1 MSMVQGIQVL
11 IPLVTFP
18 YLVRVLGVE
27 QFGLVS
33 YALALVSFFIV
44 FTDFG
49 YNLTGTRDVAASRA
63 DRAALSVLFSTK
75 WAAQGLLLL
84 VASAAFSALV
94 AVSVRL
100 QEDWLIYVLTFGLVP
115 ATILL
120 PSWYF
125 QGTQNFHFLATL
137 QVASRTLYAAGIFSL
152 VKTPGDAWLVPL
164 LNSSTALVAALTGVW
179 YVIMKDGIRFAWP
192 GFAAMFAS
200 LRQGAAVFA
209 SSFAVTAYN
218 YSAVLIL
225 GTLGNDK
232 LVGQFAVVEKI
243 LLVFRAGLST
253 VFSVIFP
260 RVCQLAG
267 AGSPESSRFLRT
279 MSRWL
284 LPALLACSV
293 LLAYFAVPI
302 LQLAAGSHD
311 PEMVAL
317 LRWMAWIPLLIGLN
331 MASYQQLLAHRMQH
345 SYTIVLVG
353 AATGSVLLNLWWAP
367 RYGALGTAW
376 AVLFAEGLIALGLIF
391 ATECRH
397 RHLAVWRWQR

>member
-18 YLVRVLGVE
+18 YLIRVLGIE

-33 YALALVSFFIV
+33 YALALVSFFVV

-63 DRAALSVLFSTK
+63 DRAALSTLFSTR

-84 VASAAFSALV
+84 VAAAAFSALL

-100 QEDWLIYVLTFGLVP
+100 QGDWLIFVLTFGLVP

-125 QGTQNFHFLATL
+125 QGTQNFHLLATL

-164 LNSSTALVAALTGVW
+164 LNSITALLAALTGVW
-179 YVIMKDGIRFAWP
+179 YVVMKDGIRLEWP
-192 GFAAMFAS
+192 GLAAMLES
-200 LRQGAAVFA
+200 LRQSAAVFA

-225 GTLGNDK
+225 GTFGSDK

-243 LLVFRAGLST
+243 LLVFRAGLSA
-253 VFSVIFP
+253 VFSVVFP

-267 AGSPESSRFLRT
+267 AGGPASARFLRT

-284 LPALLACSV
+284 LPALLACGA
-293 LLAYFAVPI
+293 LLAYFASPI
-302 LQLAAGSHD
+302 LQLAAGRHD
-311 PEMVAL
+311 PDMVAL

-331 MASYQQLLAHRMQH
+331 MPSYQQLLAHRMQR

-353 AATGSVLLNLWWAP
+353 AAAGSILLNLWLAP
-367 RYGALGTAW
+367 RHGALGTAW
-376 AVLFAEGLIALGLIF
+376 AVLFAEGLISLGLIF
-391 ATECRH
+391 ATESRH
-397 RHLAVWRWQR
+397 RYLAVWRRQS